1 MAVLIRAEIRRVK
14 GVALVHV
21 TGTLT
26 TNDTWGQLKET
37 VAGLIREG
45 DRNVVLNLSQLSFV
59 DSSFIGELVAC
70 SLVVARAGGAL
81 RLASTSRRVS
91 ELLLVTRL
99 GQIFESFET
108 DAEAIA
114 SLMPDTAQN
123 R

>member
-14 GVALVHV
+14 GVVLVHV

-37 VAGLIREG
+37 VAGLVREG

>member
-1 MAVLIRAEIRRVK
+1 MAVLIRAEVRRVK
-14 GVALVHV
+14 NVALVHV
-21 TGTLT
+21 QGTLT
-26 TNDTWGQLKET
+26 TLDTWGQLKET
-37 VAGLIREG
+37 VAGLVREG
-45 DRNVVLNLSQLSFV
+45 DRNIVLNLSQLSFV

-70 SLVVARAGGAL
+70 SLVVARANGAL

>member
-14 GVALVHV
+14 GVVLVHV